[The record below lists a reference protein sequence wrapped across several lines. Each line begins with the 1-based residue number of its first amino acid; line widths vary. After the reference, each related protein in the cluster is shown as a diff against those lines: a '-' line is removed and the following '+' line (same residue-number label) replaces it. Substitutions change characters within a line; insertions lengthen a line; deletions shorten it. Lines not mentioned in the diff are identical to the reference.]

1 MKLAACLPLSVLN
14 PRLKISRFLT
24 LFSYFG
30 LLAWLALGLI
40 WFPPPEGARWW
51 VILSVLWLPLLFFLP
66 IIINKSPKG
75 HAWLCFVT
83 LVYFLQGSTTFIQ
96 PGKAMLG
103 LVEACLA
110 LLLFSAAM
118 MYGRWQAIYLR
129 YYSAAHAD
137 SSSIDT
143 ETPVHS
149 AGSTSDSSQQI

>member
-1 MKLAACLPLSVLN
+1 MKLAACLPLSILN

-110 LLLFSAAM
+110 LLLFGAAM

-129 YYSAAHAD
+129 YYSAPA
-137 SSSIDT
+137 SSEVS
-143 ETPVHS
+143 S
-149 AGSTSDSSQQI
+149 ASTSDSSSAQQE